1 MTGKEKNT
9 RNTGS
14 TANSKRNQQKAA
26 KNASEPKKL
35 INLTSEENSS
45 ASDTEKPV
53 TTVRKPQVAQR
64 GPPNK
69 CTQTETA
76 AVMDEDFAESPSSPS
91 ASSATSENS
100 SNAPN
105 LAAAQPQSGV
115 VPLTPADQSTLDQ
128 VNQPRSLTA
137 EIRNNSSSINI
148 DPACPADNTAEHA
161 ILPESSAN
169 TSRHANTNSLMNND
183 EDELDSYDITQL
195 RAAVPFV
202 DIKIHSKTKK
212 QCINRLENFLLD
224 RFDSLAK
231 VIVIK
236 HKDTRLAVAILHN
249 ADQHK
254 ELTNAVL
261 DNLKMDATSD
271 APIFHNFD
279 PQAIHAMEQ
288 MRTIH
293 VRNVPCRITKQNLE
307 TYFKRFGLID
317 TIRIRTPYNSIF
329 QSAEIVYADSS
340 SITPFQ
346 RSKWVVFIMGE
357 AVRIYPANLTKEE
370 HELRHQF
377 TAVLR
382 NFPRNTRNTDYMRM
396 FSNFNA
402 ASMGILRTINNSIK
416 PWIYINFR
424 SEELMQAAIEISPI
438 LNGRQLVWE
447 QPDNVRNFC
456 PRCSNPGHKAKDCD
470 DIRSRGR
477 KPTPKAL
484 LDVYRKHGI
493 VNAATKQANKQMK
506 QQQQQ
511 QRASRA
517 RSQSRS
523 HSRRPQV
530 EFTPSTPQLD
540 NEQSA

>member
-1 MTGKEKNT
+1 MN
-9 RNTGS
+9 
-14 TANSKRNQQKAA
+14 
-26 KNASEPKKL
+26 
-35 INLTSEENSS
+35 
-45 ASDTEKPV
+45 
-53 TTVRKPQVAQR
+53 
-64 GPPNK
+64 
-69 CTQTETA
+69 
-76 AVMDEDFAESPSSPS
+76 EDFAESPSSPS

-115 VPLTPADQSTLDQ
+115 VPPTPADQSTLDQ
-128 VNQPRSLTA
+128 ANQPRSPVA
-137 EIRNNSSSINI
+137 EIRNNSSTINI
-148 DPACPADNTAEHA
+148 DPAGSVDNTAEHA
-161 ILPESSAN
+161 ILPEPSTN
-169 TSRHANTNSLMNND
+169 TSRHANTDSLMNDD

-195 RAAVPFV
+195 RAAVPFA
-202 DIKIHSKTKK
+202 DIKIHSETKK

-236 HKDTRLAVAILHN
+236 HKNTRLAVAILHN

-261 DNLKMDATSD
+261 NDLKVDATSD
-271 APIFHNFD
+271 APIFYNFD

-346 RSKWVVFIMGE
+346 RSKWGVFIMGE

-370 HELRHQF
+370 YKLRHQF

-382 NFPRNTRNTDYMRM
+382 NFH
-396 FSNFNA
+396 
-402 ASMGILRTINNSIK
+402 
-416 PWIYINFR
+416 
-424 SEELMQAAIEISPI
+424 AI
-438 LNGRQLVWE
+438 
-447 QPDNVRNFC
+447 
-456 PRCSNPGHKAKDCD
+456 
-470 DIRSRGR
+470 
-477 KPTPKAL
+477 PK
-484 LDVYRKHGI
+484 I
-493 VNAATKQANKQMK
+493 QT
-506 QQQQQ
+506 
-511 QRASRA
+511 
-517 RSQSRS
+517 
-523 HSRRPQV
+523 
-530 EFTPSTPQLD
+530 T
-540 NEQSA
+540 